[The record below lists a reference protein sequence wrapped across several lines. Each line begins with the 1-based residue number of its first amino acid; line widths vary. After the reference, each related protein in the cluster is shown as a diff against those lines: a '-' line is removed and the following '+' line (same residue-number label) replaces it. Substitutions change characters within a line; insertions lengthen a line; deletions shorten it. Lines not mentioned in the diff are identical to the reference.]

1 MGDLA
6 EQMATVDRVT
16 GDMCRRWP
24 AEADDIRQEAIL
36 AVLAHPDAPTA
47 VVAWRAGCD
56 HLRRVYGRPGSRRID
71 GSHVATAAQLSAS
84 EFLGARTPD
93 PAELADPAVT
103 WGLSGRL
110 GAVARMLAAGWPKWL
125 VAEVCGVSAGR
136 VSHHCAS
143 LREVA

>member
-6 EQMATVDRVT
+6 GQMATVDRVT
-16 GDMCRRWP
+16 GGLCARWP
-24 AEADDIRQEAIL
+24 ADADDIRQEAIL

-47 VVAWRAGCD
+47 VVAKRAGID
-56 HLRRVYGRPGSRRID
+56 YLRRIYGRPGGRRNE
-71 GSHVATAAQLSAS
+71 SAHVATAGQLSAA
-84 EFLGARTPD
+84 EHLAPTAAD
-93 PAELADPAVT
+93 PAELADPALT

-110 GAVARMLAAGWPKWL
+110 EVVARMLAAGWPKWV

-136 VSHHCAS
+136 VSHHCAA